1 MSFFDPLTRLA
12 HALVCCLRRA
22 RSASRSKPSPRAVPG
37 RGRSAETG
45 DESEP
50 GSANFF
56 GPALGR
62 DSSFGGLI
70 KLHDSL
76 VRCWKKKSAQ
86 IAHMNV
92 SHPLTVSVE
101 ALVCC
106 LRRARSASRTK
117 PVPRAVPGR
126 GRSVETVD
134 GSETGSANF
143 FGPTQSLRLRS

>member
-45 DESEP
+45 DESET

-62 DSSFGGLI
+62 DSSFWRSDQVARFARALLE
-70 KLHDSL
+70 KEKCANCAHDLSD
-76 VRCWKKKSAQ
+76 
-86 IAHMNV
+86 
-92 SHPLTVSVE
+92 PLD
-101 ALVCC
+101 
-106 LRRARSASRTK
+106 RFRRSASVLLAPSTERK
-117 PVPRAVPGR
+117 
-126 GRSVETVD
+126 
-134 GSETGSANF
+134 
-143 FGPTQSLRLRS
+143 